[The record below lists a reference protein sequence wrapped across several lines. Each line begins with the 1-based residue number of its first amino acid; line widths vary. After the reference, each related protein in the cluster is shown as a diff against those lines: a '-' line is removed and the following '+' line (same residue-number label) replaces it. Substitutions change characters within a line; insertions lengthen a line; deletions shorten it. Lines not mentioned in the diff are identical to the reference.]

1 MDFEVHFRHGQQANL
16 PAQRDSRTFYYTDD
30 GEQLY
35 IGRVLLSNAND
46 VAAAMTQ
53 LAQDEADILVLQGA
67 VNTLNDDVSVPGS
80 VRYLISE
87 GFNGLANIASTG
99 KAEDVFIDDTAE
111 KFTAT
116 NVEDALAE
124 LATAIEGISGGGAVT
139 VTVASTPTEGYA
151 KTYNIN
157 QNGAVVGVIDIPK
170 DMFIQSGSVETVTVD
185 DVPYTGAK
193 VGDMYIDL
201 AIQNQVNHLYIP
213 VNSLVDIYT
222 VTANAPQVQLAI
234 SPNNNEISAS
244 IVAGSIGTTEL
255 ADGAVTKV
263 KLSQAVQNLIDG
275 KVDEEVTGSNGKALV
290 FNEYD
295 GGGAKFEHKD
305 GTWSFVG
312 VNDGG
317 ASGLTGQLY
326 TVNKDTKTGTRIN
339 MTANGFF
346 YTNGKS
352 NAQFTADDEIA
363 TKSDVDSARLIWET
377 F

>member
-1 MDFEVHFRHGQQANL
+1 MDFEVHFKHGQQANL

-46 VAAAMTQ
+46 VAAAMAQ
-53 LAQDEADILVLQGA
+53 LVQDEADILALQGA
-67 VNTLNDDVSVPGS
+67 VNTLNGDVLVPGS
-80 VRYLISE
+80 VRYLIAE
-87 GFNGLANIASTG
+87 GFNGLADIAATG
-99 KAEDVFIDDTAE
+99 KAEDVSIDDGAE

-124 LATAIEGISGGGAVT
+124 LATAIESFDGGGAVT
-139 VTVASTPTEGYA
+139 VTVASTPTEGYV

-157 QNGAVVGVIDIPK
+157 QNGSVVGVIDIPK
-170 DMFIQSGSVETVTVD
+170 DLVVQSGTVETVTVAD
-185 DVPYTGAK
+185 EPYTGAV
-193 VGDMYIDL
+193 VGDKYIDL
-201 AIQNQVNHLYIP
+201 VIQNQTNHLFIP

-234 SPNNNEISAS
+234 SPNNEISAS
-244 IVAGSIGTTEL
+244 IVAGSIGTAEI
-255 ADGAVTKV
+255 ADGAVTKA

-275 KVDEEVTGSNGKALV
+275 KVDEEVTGTNGSAYV
-290 FNEYD
+290 FNEAD

-317 ASGLTGQLY
+317 ASGLTGQIY
-326 TVNKDTKTGTRIN
+326 SVDKDSLTGTRIN
-339 MTANGFF
+339 MTSNGFF
-346 YTNGKS
+346 YTSGKS
-352 NAQFTADDEIA
+352 NSQYTADDEIA